1 MFLIGGRQSTR
12 LVRSL
17 EQGWTEYL
25 HASHSTRGVEAFFK
39 KTAIAYCG
47 DPSKKAKLGW
57 YAIAVFF
64 KNASTPRVQYALP
77 PWHYRYHPNTHPSQ
91 PPCRSFPRSEHH
103 NSGSNNHGQKQPP
116 KPVTHGQCHPLALA
130 SPDAGV
136 IPSPLSSFHQPP
148 PPHATFLAPFH
159 NST

>member
-1 MFLIGGRQSTR
+1 MFLIGGRRSTR

-64 KNASTPRVQYALP
+64 KNASTPRVEGSSRKYNPYQKFQVLGGGWRLVMGWTDVRDVKAF
-77 PWHYRYHPNTHPSQ
+77 HP
-91 PPCRSFPRSEHH
+91 
-103 NSGSNNHGQKQPP
+103 
-116 KPVTHGQCHPLALA
+116 A
-130 SPDAGV
+130 
-136 IPSPLSSFHQPP
+136 
-148 PPHATFLAPFH
+148 
-159 NST
+159 